1 MLWSE
6 PTVDTGRAALEVLR
20 AMLLTL
26 GCVLGPREPT
36 LERERDPRALGVK
49 STLMGRGGVPVRGG
63 RRGPLGG
70 GPGRGPGGVPGRRGP
85 VVGGR
90 MSSAVRAMAGVSARM
105 SLSLSLSILAVV
117 AIP

>member
-36 LERERDPRALGVK
+36 LERERDPALGVK

-63 RRGPLGG
+63 RGG
-70 GPGRGPGGVPGRRGP
+70 GRGGGCRGP

>member
-26 GCVLGPREPT
+26 GCVLGPREST
-36 LERERDPRALGVK
+36 LEREREPRALGVK
-49 STLMGRGGVPVRGG
+49 STLMGRGGVPVLGGRGG
-63 RRGPLGG
+63 GRGG
-70 GPGRGPGGVPGRRGP
+70 GCRGP

-90 MSSAVRAMAGVSARM
+90 MSSAVRAMAGVSARRPR
-105 SLSLSLSILAVV
+105 SLSLSILAVV

>member
-6 PTVDTGRAALEVLR
+6 PTVDAGRAALEVLL

-26 GCVLGPREPT
+26 GCVLGPRDPT
-36 LERERDPRALGVK
+36 LERERDPALGVR

-63 RRGPLGG
+63 RGG
-70 GPGRGPGGVPGRRGP
+70 GRGGGCGPVVGGRRGP

-90 MSSAVRAMAGVSARM
+90 ISSAARAMAGVSARM
-105 SLSLSLSILAVV
+105 SKSLSLSILAVV

>member
-26 GCVLGPREPT
+26 GCVLGPREST
-36 LERERDPRALGVK
+36 LEREREPRALGVK
-49 STLMGRGGVPVRGG
+49 STLMGRGGVPVLGG

-70 GPGRGPGGVPGRRGP
+70 GSGRRGP
-85 VVGGR
+85 VGGR
-90 MSSAVRAMAGVSARM
+90 MSSAVRAMAGVSARRPR
-105 SLSLSLSILAVV
+105 SLSLSILAVV